1 MRRVRY
7 VVSGIC
13 FIVALLLVGG
23 VRLIEAQTTNE
34 GDKSSIA
41 LTGQCLQTTGQ
52 AEFTVTNNGAAMAG
66 PSAWREYEAGTLAD
80 NGTFQLGAGATQVWT
95 FGPLPGVAIR
105 FEADQELGHPGN
117 SHPSLTLTCDPPT
130 AVKVRSFLAVPAG
143 IRDWRVWTLI
153 ARVWR

>member
-23 VRLIEAQTTNE
+23 VSLIEAQTTW
-34 GDKSSIA
+34 DKSTIT
-41 LTGQCLQTTGQ
+41 LTGQCLQATGQ
-52 AEFTVTNNGAAMAG
+52 AEFTVTNNGLAMAG
-66 PSAWREYEAGTLAD
+66 TSDWREYEAGTPAN
-80 NGTFQLGAGATQVWT
+80 NGTFQLGAGAAQVWT

-105 FEADQELGHPGN
+105 FEADQRPGHPGN